1 MDQVDLTSDLR
12 NAVIS
17 RVSETGRP
25 DLGHGTPFI
34 RTQNWRDDANGNR
47 VSWILRILFRE

>member
-17 RVSETGRP
+17 RVSETGRRHP
-25 DLGHGTPFI
+25 LLGSAGVSPAVPGDPPGTFF
-34 RTQNWRDDANGNR
+34 
-47 VSWILRILFRE
+47 L